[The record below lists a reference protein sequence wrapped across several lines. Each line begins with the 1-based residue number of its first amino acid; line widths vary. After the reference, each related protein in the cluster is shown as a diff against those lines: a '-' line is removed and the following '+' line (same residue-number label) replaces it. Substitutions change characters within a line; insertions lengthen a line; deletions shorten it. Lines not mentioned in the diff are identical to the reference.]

1 MAVLDALDCTARPM
15 ELGFHEGQQTQAHP
29 RIAVR
34 DVDVDV
40 DVDDWPV
47 SGRFRNL

>member
-29 RIAVR
+29 RIAVL
-34 DVDVDV
+34 

-47 SGRFRNL
+47 SGRFHNL